1 MKLQDFILKYLNKE
15 DSKPRQ
21 KGRYWASELYSMSKG
36 YITPKNFFKPS
47 KVDKHA
53 AGLILAGEA
62 FESQLEKILSEGKA
76 NFKYNPKKELKITDD
91 ITLVVKPDF
100 LFPTFAVET
109 KYPFHKVVDKIPEKW
124 LYQLESEYRA
134 YKLPVYLWVFEY
146 PFAVKAFPYT
156 PSLRRWNNIKKL
168 LVEFDSKLEVEK

>member
-1 MKLQDFILKYLNKE
+1 VKLQDFILKYLNKE

-109 KYPFHKVVDKIPEKW
+109 KYPFHKVVDLIN
-124 LYQLESEYRA
+124 YQYIFGCL
-134 YKLPVYLWVFEY
+134 
-146 PFAVKAFPYT
+146 
-156 PSLRRWNNIKKL
+156 NIHL
-168 LVEFDSKLEVEK
+168 Q